1 VDSFGG
7 WDARARVD
15 VDDFSNGVRMD
26 EIAGNYQVICMPLRK
41 AMLLARTG
49 SKCHDA
55 LMSHCSMWRGECAA
69 AHHVFW
75 VLWQERDLLV
85 LKLFGNMSRYELH
98 GVFMMRSWLQLWYP
112 DLQAD
117 LM

>member
-41 AMLLARTG
+41 AMLLAVLEANVTMPSCHTAACGGASVLRLTMSSG
-49 SKCHDA
+49 S
-55 LMSHCSMWRGECAA
+55 SGRSETCSSSNSLGIC
-69 AHHVFW
+69 
-75 VLWQERDLLV
+75 RDT
-85 LKLFGNMSRYELH
+85 S
-98 GVFMMRSWLQLWYP
+98 FMVSL
-112 DLQAD
+112 
-117 LM
+117 